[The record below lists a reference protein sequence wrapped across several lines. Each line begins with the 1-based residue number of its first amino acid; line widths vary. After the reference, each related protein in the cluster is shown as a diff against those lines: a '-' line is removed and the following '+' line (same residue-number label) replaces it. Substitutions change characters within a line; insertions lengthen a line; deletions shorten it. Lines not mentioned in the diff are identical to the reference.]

1 MSWKVFSI
9 QTDWTCG
16 KHQPFLWVLLGT
28 QAPHQLTA
36 IHIKS
41 YFRWFCVKKYILPL
55 SQVSTVFFL
64 LHFYFAFKKRFFNSN
79 ILKIKLSCGSFLA
92 ANHHTSQKQRA
103 LNYCS
108 HQIVFLLIRFG
119 FSLIL
124 FCIFAHSIRDV
135 LQLYCSIPWF
145 NLIYIICYPWISIC
159 ALP

>member
-1 MSWKVFSI
+1 MHLKNV
-9 QTDWTCG
+9 
-16 KHQPFLWVLLGT
+16 
-28 QAPHQLTA
+28 
-36 IHIKS
+36 
-41 YFRWFCVKKYILPL
+41 
-55 SQVSTVFFL
+55 
-64 LHFYFAFKKRFFNSN
+64 FFNSN
-79 ILKIKLSCGSFLA
+79 ILKIKLSCGSVLA

-124 FCIFAHSIRDV
+124 FCIFADSIRHV

-159 ALP
+159 ALPLIVGCCMLLIWTLHMIRTWHYSIRILCVRIAISFYPYHVCVLLWVRC